1 MARPT
6 RRPGNLPAETTSFIG
21 RRRETAEV
29 RRTLTQ
35 ARLIT
40 LTGPGGVGK
49 TRLALRLAAD
59 LSRGFRHGAW
69 LAELAEV
76 TDPALVSS
84 ALLAA
89 LDLRDQAAAAPA
101 TLLAG
106 YLRDRELLLVV
117 DNCEHLLTASAGLVA
132 GLLSAAPGLRVIATS
147 REPLSVPGEHV
158 VPVPPLDLP
167 VPDSAEP
174 LERLRQNE
182 TVRLFTERAAA
193 ASGSFGL
200 TAANQAAVVDLCRRL
215 DGLPLALELAAVRT
229 RVLTVA
235 QIAGRLGDRFGLLTG
250 GSRAA
255 LPRHQT
261 LRTTIEWSH
270 DLLDGAER
278 AVLRRACVFAGRFTL
293 DDVEGV
299 CTGPGPG
306 TGTGLAAPGAL
317 DVLSSLVDK
326 SLVMKEEAGGEAC
339 YRLHETMREFARL
352 QLAAAGEQEE
362 TEQRCAAHYRMAS
375 LLAAAGGRAELL
387 SLLRWADLEIDN
399 LRAVMR
405 RCQDRGDL
413 SGGLELAVGLAWYWI
428 TRATTEGMRWLAA
441 FIAAPGGDPR
451 IRAWG
456 HFLRGFLAVLKAD
469 PAAAGPLLHDAV
481 GVARA
486 TGQPDV
492 LVEALA
498 MASVAEN
505 MAGQHAV
512 ARRLLAEA
520 AAATDGLDYPSGPI
534 SVLQARALSG
544 FTEADLDTV
553 RSASAEAL
561 RRAEQI
567 GDRYGQGIMLL
578 NLALADLAGGSP
590 AGAGPRLAS
599 ALRMARELDDRMAQF
614 CLMDAT
620 GCHAALTGHP
630 RRAAQLFGAAAT
642 AGTDAGANIMPFLA
656 PLVARIRQET
666 EAALGP
672 ARFAAEH
679 EAGRQLSRDAAADL
693 ALGGLGPEPAAA
705 ADPAAV
711 PAGRG
716 PAGRGPAG
724 QGPAGRGPAGLG
736 PLAKREADVARLIAE
751 GLTNKEIG
759 SRLFISE
766 RTVDSHV
773 RSILNKLGFSSR
785 AQIAAWMAA
794 PDQ

>member
-29 RRTLTQ
+29 RRTLTH

-59 LSRGFRHGAW
+59 LGRGFRHGAW

-84 ALLAA
+84 ALLVA
-89 LDLRDQAAAAPA
+89 LDLRDQAAADPA
-101 TLLAG
+101 TLLAS
-106 YLRDRELLLVV
+106 YLQDRELLLVV

-132 GLLSAAPGLRVIATS
+132 GLLAAAPGLRVIATS

-158 VPVPPLDLP
+158 MPVPPLDLP
-167 VPDSAEP
+167 VPDGAEP
-174 LERLRQNE
+174 LDRLRQNE

-193 ASGSFGL
+193 ASGSFEL

-278 AVLRRACVFAGRFTL
+278 AVLRRTCVFAGRFTL

-299 CTGPGPG
+299 CTGA
-306 TGTGLAAPGAL
+306 GLAAPGAL

-352 QLAAAGEQEE
+352 ELAAAGEQEE

-375 LLAAAGGRAELL
+375 LLAAAGGRAQLL

-413 SGGLELAVGLAWYWI
+413 AGGLELTVGLAWYWI

-505 MAGQHAV
+505 MAGQHAA

-599 ALRMARELDDRMAQF
+599 ALRMARELDDRLAQF

-620 GCHAALTGHP
+620 GCHAALTGQP

-693 ALGGLGPEPAAA
+693 ALGWPGPEPA

-724 QGPAGRGPAGLG
+724 RG
-736 PLAKREADVARLIAE
+736 PLAKREADVARLVAE

>member
-29 RRTLTQ
+29 RRMLSQ

-59 LSRGFRHGAW
+59 LGRGFRHGAW

-84 ALLAA
+84 ALLTA
-89 LDLRDQAAAAPA
+89 LDLRDQAAAGPA

-132 GLLSAAPGLRVIATS
+132 GLLAAAPGLRVIATS

-167 VPDSAEP
+167 VPDGAEP
-174 LERLRQNE
+174 LDRLRQNE

-193 ASGSFGL
+193 ASGSFEL

-235 QIAGRLGDRFGLLTG
+235 QIASRLGDRFGLLTG

-270 DLLDGAER
+270 DLLDGGER

-293 DDVEGV
+293 EDVEGV
-299 CTGPGPG
+299 CTG
-306 TGTGLAAPGAL
+306 TGADVAAPEAL

-326 SLVMKEEAGGEAC
+326 SLVVKEEAGGEAC

-375 LLAAAGGRAELL
+375 LLAAAGGRAQLL

-399 LRAVMR
+399 LRAVMG

-413 SGGLELAVGLAWYWI
+413 AGGLELTVGLAWYWI
-428 TRATTEGMRWLAA
+428 TRASTEGMRWLGG
-441 FIAAPGGDPR
+441 FLAAPDSDPR

-456 HFLRGFLAVLKAD
+456 HFLLGFLALLKAD

-505 MAGQHAV
+505 MAGQHAA

-520 AAATDGLDYPSGPI
+520 AAASDGLDYPSGPI
-534 SVLQARALSG
+534 AVLQARALSG

-590 AGAGPRLAS
+590 AEAGPRLAS
-599 ALRMARELDDRMAQF
+599 ALRMARELDDRVAQF

-620 GCHAALTGHP
+620 GCHAALTGQP
-630 RRAAQLFGAAAT
+630 RRAAQLFGAAAA
-642 AGTDAGANIMPFLA
+642 AGTGAGANIMPFLA

-693 ALGGLGPEPAAA
+693 ALGGPGPEPA

-716 PAGRGPAG
+716 PAGRGP
-724 QGPAGRGPAGLG
+724 
-736 PLAKREADVARLIAE
+736 LAKREADVARLVAE